1 MMARLASR
9 RDTVGRIFN
18 FANNPTTITGIV
30 VASVAA
36 LTIVI
41 FMVAELAGGFHN
53 PYIGIF
59 SYLVLPA
66 IFVIGLLIIP
76 VGMWR
81 RRKRLVQEGQ
91 TPEEMSHYPRLDFN
105 DPHLRRIGFIILA
118 LTGLNAIILGS
129 TSYLAVDEMDTA
141 QFCGATCHTVMQPEY
156 TAYQQS
162 PHSRV
167 ACVQC
172 HIGPGASWFVRSKI
186 DGLRQVWKT
195 AWGTYHRPIETPLH
209 NLRPARE
216 TCEQCHWPS
225 KHHGD
230 KLKVFAR
237 FDTDEKN
244 TPSYTAM
251 LLKTG
256 GGSLDMG
263 SHGGIHWWHIYSD
276 NKIRYY
282 STDEQRQKIAW
293 VELTTPS
300 GEVRTYTREGEDLP
314 PRAEVEAKARV
325 MDCIDCHNRPT
336 HLFKNPSKA
345 LDDVLD
351 SFPSFIELPFYK
363 KTALA
368 AVEAKHNSHA
378 DGIVEVRKAVED
390 FYRKQYP
397 QVWSAEKNTVE
408 RAADQAAIVFAR
420 SFFPDMKTTW
430 ETHPNNLGHDD
441 FPGCWRCHDDE
452 MSTQDGKHT
461 IPQDCDTCHVFLA
474 QDEPTKPDF
483 ENLVSQ

>member
-1 MMARLASR
+1 MMAQSSPR
-9 RDTVGRIFN
+9 RGTAGRILN
-18 FANNPTTITGIV
+18 FANNPTTVTGIV
-30 VASVAA
+30 IATVAA
-36 LTIVI
+36 LTIII

-66 IFVIGLLIIP
+66 IFVVGLVLIPI
-76 VGMWR
+76 GMWR
-81 RRKRLVQEGQ
+81 RRKLLLAEGQ
-91 TPEEMSHYPRLDFN
+91 TAEEMSYYPRLDFN
-105 DPHLRRIGFIILA
+105 DPHLRRVGFVILT
-118 LTGLNAIILGS
+118 LTGLNAVILGS
-129 TSYLAVDEMDTA
+129 TSYLAVEEMDSA
-141 QFCGATCHTVMQPEY
+141 RFCGATCHTVMQPEY
-156 TAYQQS
+156 TAYHES

-167 ACVQC
+167 RCVQC
-172 HIGPGASWFVRSKI
+172 HIGPGASWFVRSKV

-195 AWGTYHRPIETPLH
+195 AWGTYHRPIGTPLH

-230 KLKVFAR
+230 KLKVFVR
-237 FDTDEKN
+237 FDTDEGN

-251 LLKTG
+251 LMKTG

-282 STDEQRQKIAW
+282 STDPRRQEIAG

-300 GEVRTYTREGEDLP
+300 GEIRTYTRKGEDLP
-314 PRAEVEAKARV
+314 PKDEIEAKARV

-345 LDDVLD
+345 LDGVLE
-351 SFPSFIELPFYK
+351 SFPSFRELPFYK
-363 KTALA
+363 KTALE
-368 AVEAKHNSHA
+368 AVEAQHA
-378 DGIVEVRKAVED
+378 THAGGVAEVREAVED
-390 FYRKQYP
+390 FYRKRYP
-397 QVWSAEKNTVE
+397 QVWSSRKNTVE
-408 RAADQAAIVFAR
+408 RAAAEAANTFAR
-420 SFFPDMKTTW
+420 SFFPEMKTDW
-430 ETHPNNLGHDD
+430 QTHPNNLGHDD
-441 FPGCWRCHDDE
+441 SPGCWRCHDDE
-452 MSTQDGKHT
+452 MSTRDGKHT

-483 ENLVSQ
+483 EDVLSR

>member
-1 MMARLASR
+1 MARSSR
-9 RDTVGRIFN
+9 SRTTGRLLN
-18 FANNPTTITGIV
+18 FANNPTTIVGIV
-30 VASVAA
+30 IATVAA

-41 FMVAELAGGFHN
+41 FMVAQLAGGFQN

-59 SYLVLPA
+59 SFLILPA
-66 IFVIGLLIIP
+66 IFVAGLVLIPI
-76 VGMWR
+76 GMWR
-81 RRKRLVQEGQ
+81 RRKRLLAEGQ
-91 TPEEMSHYPRLDFN
+91 TKDEMSHYPRLDFN
-105 DPHLRRIGFIILA
+105 DPHLRRLGFIVLA
-118 LTGLNAIILGS
+118 LTGLNAVILGS
-129 TSYLAVDEMDTA
+129 TSYLAVEEMDTA

-156 TAYQQS
+156 TAYHQS

-167 ACVQC
+167 RCVQC

-195 AWGTYHRPIETPLH
+195 AWGTYDRPIETPIH
-209 NLRPARE
+209 NLRPARA
-216 TCEQCHWPS
+216 TCEQCHWPE

-230 KLKVFAR
+230 KLKLFAR
-237 FDTDEKN
+237 FTTDEGN

-276 NKIRYY
+276 NRIRYFA
-282 STDEQRQKIAW
+282 TDDRRQEIAW
-293 VELTTPS
+293 VELRTPS
-300 GEVRTYTREGEDLP
+300 GEVRTYTREGAALP
-314 PRAEVEAKARV
+314 PAAEIEAGARV

-336 HLFKNPSKA
+336 HLFKNPGMA

-351 SFPSFIELPFYK
+351 AFPAFRELPFFK

-368 AVEAKHNSHA
+368 AVEAPHA
-378 DGIVEVRKAVED
+378 THDGGIVEVRKAVET
-390 FYRKQYP
+390 FYQKQYP
-397 QVWSAEKNTVE
+397 EVWTSRQDVIE
-408 RAADQAAIVFAR
+408 RAAAEAGNVYAR
-420 SFFPDMKTTW
+420 SFFPEMKTDW
-430 ETHPNNLGHDD
+430 KTHPNNLGHED

-452 MSTQDGKHT
+452 MSTADGTYT

-474 QDEPTKPDF
+474 QDEPVKPDF
-483 ENLVSQ
+483 ENILSQ